1 MSGIAT
7 AIVGG
12 AIISGVAGGIASD
25 KASDV
30 QAEASD
36 EAIREQQRQFDLTE
50 ARLLEEQTFNR
61 EQQAQF
67 NEQAQA
73 DFDQFQRPFLQA
85 GVDASGQ
92 QRALVGLD
100 GQQAQ
105 TQALDL
111 INESP
116 GQKFLRD
123 RGQKNLLR
131 NSAAIGGLGG
141 GNVREALVQQGVGFA
156 QQDIQNQFG
165 RLGQIAG
172 QGQAAPTGAGLDQRN
187 FGNAAQIGQFGA
199 NASGNIQNALLASGD
214 ARASGII
221 GQNNAFQSA
230 LGGAFTGLAQGGLF
244 GGSGGVAGNTFG
256 TPPPTNTFGF
266 GGYGGGGGRGF

>member
-7 AIVGG
+7 AVIGG
-12 AIISGVAGGIASD
+12 AIISGVVGAKGSRDATSAQVESSGA
-25 KASDV
+25 
-30 QAEASD
+30 
-36 EAIREQQRQFDLTE
+36 AIEEQRRQFDATE
-50 ARLLEEQTFNR
+50 ARLLEEQTFER
-61 EQQAQF
+61 ARQAEF
-67 NEQAQA
+67 NQQAQA

-100 GQQAQ
+100 GVEAQ
-105 TQALDL
+105 TGALNL

-172 QGQAAPTGAGLDQRN
+172 QGQAAPTGAGLDQRAL
-187 FGNAAQIGQFGA
+187 GNAAQIGQFGA
-199 NASGNIQNALLASGD
+199 QSSGNIQNALLASGN

-230 LGGAFTGLAQGGLF
+230 LGGAFTGLAQSGAF
-244 GGSGGVAGNTFG
+244 SGG
-256 TPPPTNTFGF
+256 GF
-266 GGYGGGGGRGF
+266 GGGTTLPAVNTNPFARTV